1 MVHAPDTY
9 LSYVID
15 PNVDEPVMLIDRHIG
30 WDDEEGPGI
39 DGSQFVRELMALDQM
54 GKKSIKIWINSVGGI
69 VMDGYSIYNAI
80 LKTKTKVDTVCIGIA
95 ASIAAVIFQAGRK
108 RVMNEYGLLMYH
120 NPYGGSSEELKKMR
134 TSIATMIAG
143 RTGKSNDE
151 ILKLMDKTTWIT
163 AAEALTTGF
172 CDEMDASAEFNKG
185 RTKQGDMTD
194 TKAMWRSGQTI
205 LNSIIQK
212 PKNKQQM
219 TKIANKLGL
228 IADANE
234 ESILAAIASIEN
246 KKNDME
252 DKMKKAEDKYNEA
265 QEECDKLKAEM
276 VELKDQA
283 KKAEDEAKKSEN
295 GRALVNA
302 QNMIEGFVKSGKIKN
317 EAAAEWID
325 LAVAD
330 LAKAKNMLEKLPTNG
345 KAATI
350 ADGNQGQLATEQE
363 LSMGAA
369 KAMLDIRNRVN
380 L

>member
-1 MVHAPDTY
+1 
-9 LSYVID
+9 
-15 PNVDEPVMLIDRHIG
+15 
-30 WDDEEGPGI
+30 
-39 DGSQFVRELMALDQM
+39 
-54 GKKSIKIWINSVGGI
+54 
-69 VMDGYSIYNAI
+69 
-80 LKTKTKVDTVCIGIA
+80 
-95 ASIAAVIFQAGRK
+95 
-108 RVMNEYGLLMYH
+108 
-120 NPYGGSSEELKKMR
+120 
-134 TSIATMIAG
+134 
-143 RTGKSNDE
+143 
-151 ILKLMDKTTWIT
+151 
-163 AAEALTTGF
+163 
-172 CDEMDASAEFNKG
+172 
-185 RTKQGDMTD
+185 
-194 TKAMWRSGQTI
+194 
-205 LNSIIQK
+205 
-212 PKNKQQM
+212 M